1 MIFLIG
7 LVYFVVIAF
16 LYRFYDFSVYGAW
29 NYREIARYYRQ

>member
-16 LYRFYDFSVYGAW
+16 CIAFTIFSVYGAW
-29 NYREIARYYRQ
+29 NYREIARYYGQ

>member
-7 LVYFVVIAF
+7 FF
-16 LYRFYDFSVYGAW
+16 SNSFKYRFYDFSVYGAW